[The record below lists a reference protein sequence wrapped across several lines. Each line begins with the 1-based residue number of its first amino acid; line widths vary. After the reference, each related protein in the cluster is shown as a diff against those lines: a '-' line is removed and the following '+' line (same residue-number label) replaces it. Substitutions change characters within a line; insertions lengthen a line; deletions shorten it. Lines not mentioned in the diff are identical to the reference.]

1 MIVIVVVVIT
11 ISSSRPCLIIVINTH
26 IVDMPMSQLL
36 DSGMP
41 WHANV
46 FTLYSDI
53 TDIMHCGGQ
62 TCQDKDGAGSCGNG
76 GKDSG
81 TTAPLLN
88 YTNLCA
94 WPCNIAVVD
103 QISDF
108 AVKLQFSTSE
118 TVSVS
123 EALRKLVQEKEK
135 AWKSAYEDQD
145 IPKIPKAVAVGG
157 MSCMHFCSRIQHD
170 HTRIT

>member
-1 MIVIVVVVIT
+1 MPRQRWSWQLWKWRQRQWHHGT
-11 ISSSRPCLIIVINTH
+11 ATKLYKTLCLAMFH
-26 IVDMPMSQLL
+26 
-36 DSGMP
+36 
-41 WHANV
+41 
-46 FTLYSDI
+46 
-53 TDIMHCGGQ
+53 
-62 TCQDKDGAGSCGNG
+62 
-76 GKDSG
+76 
-81 TTAPLLN
+81 
-88 YTNLCA
+88 
-94 WPCNIAVVD
+94 

-157 MSCMHFCSRIQHD
+157 MSCTHFCSRIQHD
-170 HTRIT
+170 HTRINKLHDVIT

>member
-1 MIVIVVVVIT
+1 
-11 ISSSRPCLIIVINTH
+11 
-26 IVDMPMSQLL
+26 MPMFL
-36 DSGMP
+36 P
-41 WHANV
+41 YCHN
-46 FTLYSDI
+46 YSDI